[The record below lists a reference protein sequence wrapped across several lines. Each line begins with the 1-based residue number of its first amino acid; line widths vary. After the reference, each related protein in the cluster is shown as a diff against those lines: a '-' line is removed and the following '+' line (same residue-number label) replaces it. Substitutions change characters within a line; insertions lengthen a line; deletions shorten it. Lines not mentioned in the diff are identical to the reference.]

1 MGPPG
6 RQGGEP
12 VIAPS
17 DDLLSSIGICVA
29 AAALLG
35 VVGWRFRQPL
45 ILAYLVTGVVIGPN
59 KIVDLG
65 GVQIGLNLV
74 HDQAS
79 IAIVSEIGLI
89 LLLFII
95 GMEIDLKKLA
105 SAGPA
110 VLLTGALQV
119 PICIVL
125 GLGFFYA
132 LGYRN
137 SQSNYALVYLAAC
150 MSLSSTLVVVKLL
163 YDKFELDTLP
173 GRITLGVLVIQ
184 DLWAVAMIAVQPNLK
199 NPNLLPLAFSLWKGA
214 LLVVGGLALSKYV
227 LPYLFRTVAKAP
239 ELVLVSA
246 LAWCFF
252 LAGMASFIGL
262 SKEMGALIAGI
273 SLSTFP
279 YNLDVMAKA
288 VSIRDFFVTL
298 FFVAL
303 GMQIQLP
310 SFEVVVIALAA
321 SAFVI
326 LSRLSVVPILYALR
340 LGHRTSLL
348 PAINLAQVSEFSIV
362 IASLGLARAQIS
374 PDVLTIVI
382 ITFALTSVV
391 STYMI
396 NSSHRVQRALSRLL
410 RVLRIKDLDS
420 PDGAQERSASR
431 AETVVFLGFFR
442 DASSILHEF
451 EHDGEPHQVK
461 GFLDKVLVI
470 DFNPTV
476 MRELRHRGISCIYGD
491 VAHADTL
498 RHAGIE
504 EAKLVVSSITDD
516 ILRGTSNMRMLR
528 NVRATCPKAMVML
541 TTEHIPQALNFY
553 KAGADFV
560 YIPRLHSAPQIARM
574 LKVGLEEGFDTARA
588 AEIERLT
595 ARREVLA

>member
-1 MGPPG
+1 MT
-6 RQGGEP
+6 
-12 VIAPS
+12 APT
-17 DDLLSSIGICVA
+17 DDLLSSIGICVG
-29 AAALLG
+29 AAALLAL
-35 VVGWRFRQPL
+35 VGWRLRQPL
-45 ILAYLVTGVVIGPN
+45 ILAYLVTGVGLGPN
-59 KIVDLG
+59 V
-65 GVQIGLNLV
+65 LNFV
-74 HDQAS
+74 KDQAS
-79 IAIVSEIGLI
+79 IQTVAEIGLI

-95 GMEIDLKKLA
+95 GLEIDLKKLA
-105 SAGPA
+105 SAGAP

-119 PICIVL
+119 PICVAL
-125 GLGFFYA
+125 GWGFFYLIGA
-132 LGYRN
+132 RN
-137 SQSNYALVYLAAC
+137 ATGSYSLLYFAAC

-163 YDKFELDTLP
+163 YDKYELDTLP

-184 DLWAVAMIAVQPNLK
+184 DLWAVGLLAVQPNLE

-227 LPYLFRTVAKAP
+227 LPYLFRSVAKAP

-252 LAGMASFIGL
+252 LAGMASYIGL

-288 VSIRDFFVTL
+288 TSIRDFFVTL

-303 GMQIQLP
+303 GMQITLP
-310 SFEVVVIALAA
+310 SLHVLLIALAA
-321 SAFVI
+321 SAFVMV
-326 LSRLSVVPILYALR
+326 SRLSVVPILYALR

-362 IASLGLARAQIS
+362 IASLGLATRPPQITT
-374 PDVLTIVI
+374 DELTIVI

-396 NSSHRVQRALSRLL
+396 NSSHRVQRFLSGLL
-410 RVLRIKDLDS
+410 RALRIKDLDTHLA
-420 PDGAQERSASR
+420 AQERSKAR
-431 AETVVFLGFFR
+431 IETVVFLGFFR
-442 DASSILHEF
+442 DASSIIHEF
-451 EHDGEPHQVK
+451 EHEGDPQQVK
-461 GFLDKVLVI
+461 EFLDKILVI

-516 ILRGTSNMRMLR
+516 ILRGTSNLRMLR
-528 NVRATCPKAMVML
+528 NIRATCPNAKVML
-541 TTEHIPQALNFY
+541 TTEHIPQALLFY
-553 KAGADFV
+553 EAGAEFV
-560 YIPRLHSAPQIARM
+560 YIPRLHSAPQIATV
-574 LKVGLEEGFDTARA
+574 LKVGLEVGFDGARA
-588 AEIERLT
+588 AEIARLSV
-595 ARREVLA
+595 RREILA

>member
-1 MGPPG
+1 VNASP
-6 RQGGEP
+6 
-12 VIAPS
+12 
-17 DDLLSSIGICVA
+17 DLLSSIGICVG
-29 AAALLG
+29 AAALLAL
-35 VVGWRFRQPL
+35 VGWRLRQPL

-59 KIVDLG
+59 V
-65 GVQIGLNLV
+65 LNLV

-79 IAIVSEIGLI
+79 IATVAEIGLI

-95 GMEIDLKKLA
+95 GLEIDLKKLA

-110 VLLTGALQV
+110 VLVTGALQV
-119 PICIVL
+119 PICIAL
-125 GLGFFYA
+125 GLGFFYL
-132 LGYRN
+132 LGARVT
-137 SQSNYALVYLAAC
+137 QGNYALIYLAAC

-184 DLWAVAMIAVQPNLK
+184 DLWAVAMIAVQPNIES
-199 NPNLLPLAFSLWKGA
+199 PNLLPLAFSLWKGA

-227 LPYLFRTVAKAP
+227 LPYLFRAVAKVP

-252 LAGMASFIGL
+252 LAGVASYIGL

-303 GMQIQLP
+303 GMQIALP
-310 SFEVVVIALAA
+310 SLDVVLIALAA

-326 LSRLSVVPILYALR
+326 VSRLCVVPILYALR

-362 IASLGLARAQIS
+362 IASLGLARGQIQS
-374 PDVLTIVI
+374 DVLTTVI
-382 ITFALTSVV
+382 ITFAVTAVV

-396 NSSHRVQRALSRLL
+396 NSSHRVQRVLSGAL
-410 RVLRIKDLDS
+410 RVLRIRDLSS
-420 PDGAQERSASR
+420 PETAQERS
-431 AETVVFLGFFR
+431 ETRPETFVFLGFFR

-451 EHDGEPHQVK
+451 EHDGTTLQVK
-461 GFLDKVLVI
+461 EFLSKILVV

-476 MRELRHRGISCIYGD
+476 MRELRTRGISCVYGD

-498 RHAGIE
+498 RHVGIQDAE
-504 EAKLVVSSITDD
+504 LVVSSITDD
-516 ILRGTSNMRMLR
+516 ILRGTSNLRMLR
-528 NVRATCPKAMVML
+528 NIRATCPKAKVML

-553 KAGADFV
+553 EAGADFV
-560 YIPRLHSAPQIARM
+560 YIPRLHSAPEIARI
-574 LKVGLEEGFDTARA
+574 LKTGLEDGFEKARA
-588 AEIERLT
+588 GEIERLS